1 MIDLNIQIEDLISQ
15 NANDFEISKVF
26 KNYFKNYLASIDTT
40 LETTGGKDF
49 FVKHTK
55 HTDKFLILL
64 YKYILRKKFGSY
76 QPMGSSIPISL
87 VALGSYGRQQLCIY
101 SDIDIMILYEDIK
114 GYNLKEIMEEFITLA
129 WDCGLKLGSRVHE
142 LKEVALSVEEDITIK
157 SSILESRMIYGSKY
171 LWYGYENVL
180 TLIRKTNQKEFVLDK
195 LEEHKQRLLKYP
207 LTMEPNIKDGYGG
220 IRESNMM
227 FWMANI
233 LYGTADTKT
242 LIGTDFSEDEYKRYR
257 QSLEYIFQVRNALHN
272 IARKKQDRVTFDIL
286 PDLSTK
292 LGFVN
297 TPRHTKDRQC
307 MAKLLACLH
316 IIHNF
321 TATMVKKFTRETISK
336 IENIP
341 KLRKIRYKKNL
352 YILENTLYTSFSA
365 KPKNLNNLLKEL
377 IDLPSSVTRFDR
389 SYIYYAS
396 KTKLP
401 SSQTKELQKNI
412 KTLLFKESLYPLI
425 KLLYNAGLFQAVLPT
440 TKKIID
446 QPQFDGYH
454 QHPVDVHSIK
464 TLKFAE
470 NIKDSYIQ
478 EIFNSLTKQQ
488 QTITKLVALF
498 HDIGKGRP
506 SDHHVIGEKLFKNMG
521 LSFGFDEEQIRVGST
536 LVRYHNMMSYIATH
550 EDIYSEKTILNF
562 TGLVKSETALRML
575 YVVTYCDISAVG
587 KNIYNSSMASLL
599 KQLYNQSIPAFD
611 NQNLLKES
619 SRRVAKQNT
628 IKNLKRYKELPNFV
642 KKKIMYISS
651 NQIFL
656 RLKAEDILD
665 IAINAKDVNKYEYE
679 IVNETHLSIRIIRS
693 VPLNL
698 GYLLGKLEF
707 LNIASMNIYKLYDDK
722 KAFFISFT
730 EKVNDEDLPFIEE
743 IIKSSFDMTKIAKS
757 VTPIIKKENIKID
770 CNHTTYL
777 ASMSIVA
784 KDQKGLFAYMAKIFD
799 DFNIEIESAKLHTT
813 KGQAKDLFLIEKNG
827 NFCVKQDEIIDLMSV
842 RGKESKVT
850 KVLKK

>member
-1 MIDLNIQIEDLISQ
+1 MNELNIQIEDLISQ

-26 KNYFKNYLASIDTT
+26 KNYFKNYVESIDTT

-64 YKYILRKKFGSY
+64 YKYILRKNFGSY
-76 QPMGSSIPISL
+76 QPMSSSIPISL
-87 VALGSYGRQQLCIY
+87 IALGSYGRQQLCIY
-101 SDIDIMILYEDIK
+101 SDIDIMILYEEIK

-180 TLIRKTNQKEFVLDK
+180 NLIRKTKQEEFIFEK

-207 LTMEPNIKDGYGG
+207 LNMEPNIKDGYGG

-227 FWMANI
+227 FWIANI
-233 LYGTADTKT
+233 LYGISDTKS
-242 LIGTDFSEDEYKRYR
+242 LIGIEFTEEEYKRYR
-257 QSLEYIFQVRNALHN
+257 QSLEYIFQVRNAMHN
-272 IARKKQDRVTFDIL
+272 IARKKQDLVTFDIL

-292 LGFVN
+292 LGFVD

-307 MAKLLACLH
+307 MAKLLRCLH
-316 IIHNF
+316 IIHSF
-321 TATMVKKFTRETISK
+321 TATMIKKFTRKTIFK
-336 IENIP
+336 VENIT
-341 KLRKIRYKKNL
+341 KLKDYRYKKNL
-352 YILENTLYTSFSA
+352 YIVENTLYTSFHA
-365 KPKNLNNLLKEL
+365 KPKTLNSLIKEL
-377 IDLPSSVTRFDR
+377 IDLPAKVKRFDR

-396 KTKLP
+396 KSKLP
-401 SSQTKELQKNI
+401 TIQTKELKKNI
-412 KTLLFKESLYPLI
+412 KAMLFKKSLYPII
-425 KLLYNAGLFQAVLPT
+425 KLIYNAGLYQAVLPA

-470 NIKDSYIQ
+470 NIKDPYIQ
-478 EIFNSLTKQQ
+478 EIFDSLTKQQ

-506 SDHHVIGEKLFKNMG
+506 TDHHIIGEKLFKDMG
-521 LSFGFDEEQIRVGST
+521 ISFGLDEEQIKVGAT
-536 LVRYHNMMSYIATH
+536 LVRYHNMMSYVSTH

-562 TGLVKSETALRML
+562 TGLVKSEIALRML

-587 KNIYNSSMASLL
+587 KNIYNSSTSSLL
-599 KQLYNQSIPAFD
+599 KQLYIQSLPAFE
-611 NQNLLKES
+611 NEHLLNES
-619 SRRVAKQNT
+619 ARRVAKQNT
-628 IKNLKRYKELPNFV
+628 IKNLKRYKALPNLV

-656 RLKAEDILD
+656 KLKAEDILD
-665 IAINAKDVNKYEYE
+665 IAIKAKDVDNYIYK
-679 IVNETHLSIRIIRS
+679 IMNTTQLTIRIIRN

-707 LNIASMNIYKLYDDK
+707 LNIASMNIFKLYDDK
-722 KAFFISFT
+722 KVFYISFT
-730 EKVNDEDLPFIEE
+730 EKIANDDLPFIEE

-757 VTPIIKKENIKID
+757 VVPVIKRENIKIN

-777 ASMSIVA
+777 AAMNIVV
-784 KDQKGLFAYMAKIFD
+784 KDQKGLFAYIAKIFD
-799 DFNIEIESAKLHTT
+799 DFNIEIESAKLHTI
-813 KGQAKDLFLIEKNG
+813 KGYAKDLFLIEKNG
-827 NFCVKQDEIIDLMSV
+827 NFCTKQNEIIDLMCI
-842 RGKESKVT
+842 ENKVD
-850 KVLKK
+850 KSSN

>member
-1 MIDLNIQIEDLISQ
+1 MIDLNIQIEDLISN
-15 NANDFEISKVF
+15 NASDFEISKVF
-26 KNYFKNYLASIDTT
+26 KNYFKNYVASIDTT

-64 YKYILRKKFGSY
+64 YKYILRKNFGSY
-76 QPMGSSIPISL
+76 QPMSSSIPISL
-87 VALGSYGRQQLCIY
+87 IALGSYGRQQLCIY

-157 SSILESRMIYGSKY
+157 SSILESRMIFGSKY

-180 TLIRKTNQKEFVLDK
+180 SLIRKTNQKEFVLEK

-207 LTMEPNIKDGYGG
+207 LKMEPNIKDGFGG

-227 FWMANI
+227 YWIANI
-233 LYGTADTKT
+233 LYGTTDTKS
-242 LIGTDFSEDEYKRYR
+242 LIGIEFTEDEYRKYR
-257 QSLEYIFQVRNALHN
+257 QSLEYVFQVRNALHN
-272 IARKKQDRVTFDIL
+272 IARKKQDQVTFDIL
-286 PDLSTK
+286 PELSTK
-292 LGFVN
+292 LGFKN

-307 MAKLLACLH
+307 MAKLLTCLH
-316 IIHNF
+316 IIHSF
-321 TATMVKKFTRETISK
+321 TATMVKKFTRRIIFKS
-336 IENIP
+336 ENIT
-341 KLRKIRYKKNL
+341 KLKEFRYKKNL
-352 YILENTLYTSFSA
+352 YIVENTLYTSFNT
-365 KPKNLNNLLKEL
+365 KQVTLNSLLKEL
-377 IDLPSSVTRFDR
+377 IELPSTVTRFDR

-396 KTKLP
+396 KVKLP
-401 SSQTKELQKNI
+401 RTQSKELQKNI
-412 KTLLFKESLYPLI
+412 KSMLFKKRLYPVI
-425 KLLYNAGLFQAVLPT
+425 KLIYNAGLFQAVLPS

-454 QHPVDVHSIK
+454 QHPVDVHSIA

-470 NIKDSYIQ
+470 NIKDPYVK
-478 EIFNSLTKQQ
+478 EIFDSLNKQQ
-488 QTITKLVALF
+488 QSITKLVALF

-506 SDHHVIGEKLFKNMG
+506 TDHHIVGEKLFKGMG
-521 LSFGFDEEQIRVGST
+521 ASFSFGEELTRIGAR

-550 EDIYSEKTILNF
+550 DDIYSEKTILNF
-562 TGLVKSETALRML
+562 VGLVKSELALKML

-587 KNIYNSSMASLL
+587 NNIYNSSMASLL
-599 KQLYNQSIPAFD
+599 KQLYTQTLPAFE
-611 NQNLLKES
+611 NKELLNES

-628 IKNLKRYKELPNFV
+628 IKNLKRYKELPNLV

-656 RLKAEDILD
+656 ILKAEDILD
-665 IAINAKDVNKYEYE
+665 IAIKAKDVNDYIYK
-679 IVNETHLSIRIIRS
+679 IMNTTHLTIRIIRN

-707 LNIASMNIYKLYDDK
+707 LNISSMNIFKLYDNK
-722 KAFFISFT
+722 KAFYISFT
-730 EKVNDEDLPFIEE
+730 ERVNDDDLPFIEE
-743 IIKSSFDMTKIAKS
+743 VIKDSFDMSKNTKLTRP
-757 VTPIIKKENIKID
+757 VIKKEHIKVN
-770 CNHTTYL
+770 CNHTAHL

-784 KDQKGLFAYMAKIFD
+784 EDQKGLFAYIAKIFD
-799 DFNIEIESAKLHTT
+799 DFNIEIESAKLHTI
-813 KGQAKDLFLIEKNG
+813 KGFANDLFLIEKNG
-827 NFCVKQDEIIDLMSV
+827 NFCGHQDDIVDLMCE
-842 RGKESKVT
+842 ESKI
-850 KVLKK
+850 K